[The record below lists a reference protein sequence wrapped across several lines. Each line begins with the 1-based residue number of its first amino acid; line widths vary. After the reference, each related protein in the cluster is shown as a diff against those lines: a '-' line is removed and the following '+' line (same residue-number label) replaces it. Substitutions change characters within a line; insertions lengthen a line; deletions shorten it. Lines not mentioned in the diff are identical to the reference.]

1 MKAIPNRKDG
11 MADLESLTTGALIR
25 GVLSDGPTEVISVK
39 WFGDSALELTY
50 KAPATGHVGTR
61 LLYRDDEPSLEECP
75 TRRLPRQ

>member
-1 MKAIPNRKDG
+1 